1 MGRRGCGESV
11 KRKQLHQVRPG
22 RGAVPEG
29 GRLVTSALQRVHAD
43 RKHLRRHLMYLQRF
57 QLDNDELQQ
66 R

>member
-1 MGRRGCGESV
+1 MERVLEKTVASSET
-11 KRKQLHQVRPG
+11 RK
-22 RGAVPEG
+22 GAVPEG

-43 RKHLRRHLMYLQRF
+43 RRHLTRRLMYLQRF